1 MIKTFSKSF
10 LQYKHFR
17 RYMENLETTFFNID
31 HSYEHYKHYKHFRRI
46 RQENDHKIKQSF
58 CNEPCIEPY
67 KQYKQKRQWNDYWV
81 SPI

>member
-1 MIKTFSKSF
+1 MYIMIKTFSKSF

-31 HSYEHYKHYKHFRRI
+31 HSYEHYKHFRRI

-67 KQYKQKRQWNDYWV
+67 KKYKQKRQWNDYWV